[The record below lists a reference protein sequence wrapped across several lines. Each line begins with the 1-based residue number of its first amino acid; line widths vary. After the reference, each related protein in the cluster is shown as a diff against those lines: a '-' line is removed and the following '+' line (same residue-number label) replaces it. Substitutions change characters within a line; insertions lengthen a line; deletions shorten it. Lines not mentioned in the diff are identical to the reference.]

1 MNVTCATTK
10 GLLYPVRLGTRLR
23 AGRQVQFIRFI
34 SISISIFMALFPTLH
49 PRSSRA
55 GSVR

>member
-34 SISISIFMALFPTLH
+34 SISIFMALFPTLH